1 MAEASHAPGLP
12 LRSIA
17 LHRLVIVPRTLVAG
31 RVRTALRKRLHNSEP
46 LAVLDPRVRDFFC
59 EQLVLELD
67 AAVAEQR
74 PSLSRPFLT
83 QDAWGCVG
91 HAPEYQWVDPMFS
104 GPGWGGHLLMYE
116 FPRQGLSRRARKE
129 VEQAVQELQSSL
141 TTISHIQRHEIMRM
155 AVDGLSRAT
164 A

>member
-1 MAEASHAPGLP
+1 
-12 LRSIA
+12 
-17 LHRLVIVPRTLVAG
+17 
-31 RVRTALRKRLHNSEP
+31 
-46 LAVLDPRVRDFFC
+46 
-59 EQLVLELD
+59 
-67 AAVAEQR
+67 
-74 PSLSRPFLT
+74 
-83 QDAWGCVG
+83 
-91 HAPEYQWVDPMFS
+91 MFS